1 MFESLSKMTGIE
13 VSEEDFYQF
22 SFAFIV
28 IHCLFRGIIGWNT
41 FSGGLGWLRLG
52 WLRLGW
58 LGIGLA
64 GTVYYRVKIHLSE
77 DDSGVGLNDCF
88 IYCLI
93 VFIIRFI
100 V

>member
-1 MFESLSKMTGIE
+1 MFESLSKITGIE

-28 IHCLFRGIIGWNT
+28 IYCVFRGIIGWNT
-41 FSGGLGWLRLG
+41 FSGGLG

-64 GTVYYRVKIHLSE
+64 GTVYYRVKIYLPE